1 MEQLSFGKPS
11 TERWE
16 EENGFKDDTYKSV
29 DGILCNGSPITGTCS
44 TPQQG
49 TSRSFPIPEHTK
61 TWQSVC
67 GLCHSVFFHSS
78 CAWASHKARAWPHG
92 LPTDRW
98 RTVARHKFSPY
109 FSMKTFNKL
118 NWKFPNSCL
127 AQAPALPSLPSWLP
141 RMLWLAGRVP
151 RKEKHLNLLYIKH
164 IPVIDLMM

>member
-29 DGILCNGSPITGTCS
+29 DGILCNGSPIIGTCS

-127 AQAPALPSLPSWLP
+127 AQAPAFSPCHPGSLACYGL
-141 RMLWLAGRVP
+141 LAEFPG
-151 RKEKHLNLLYIKH
+151 KKNIW
-164 IPVIDLMM
+164 ICCISNTFQW